1 MKERRKRMNHDRL
14 DLFRYG
20 IISPL
25 IRKEG
30 VNITQS
36 IKELSEKEY
45 WYQGKT
51 KKYSEST
58 IRRWYYQYKKEGFE
72 SLERKQRKDKEKSR
86 KLEEES
92 KEYIIYL
99 REKYPKMTT
108 KKIYE
113 KCIEDKYIDTKISID
128 TVYDYCKTNDMKRR
142 KALTED
148 RRRFEKRYP
157 NELWQGDT
165 TPGPYIKINGVKY
178 RTYLIHFI
186 DDYSRLIVGH
196 GFYMHDNGIN
206 VQNTL
211 KEAIKKYGLPKKIY
225 LDNGKS
231 YRNEQ
236 LDLICARLGIKIKHT
251 HPYDPES
258 KGKVERSFR
267 TVQDGFIHTFNW
279 NELKSLEELN
289 QKYDEYLYRE
299 YTNKEHSEKKDTP
312 NNVFHKGIEEIKIEY
327 LEEEKIEEAFMH
339 EITRKVGKDR
349 TIQIQKELYEVPNE
363 YKLQTICLRY
373 YVSKPEEIWIYE
385 GKERKEKIKKLEKQE
400 NGEIKRKQI
409 KYRGII
415 NDESDVKEYEEEC
428 K

>member
-1 MKERRKRMNHDRL
+1 MNQERL

-30 VNITQS
+30 ENVTKS

-45 WYQGKT
+45 WYQGKV
-51 KKYSEST
+51 KKFSEAT

-72 SLERKQRKDKEKSR
+72 ALERKERGDKEKSR
-86 KLEEES
+86 KLSEEC

-113 KCIEDKYIDTKISID
+113 KCREEKYLSKEISID
-128 TVYDYCKTNDMKRR
+128 VVYDYCKTNDMKRR
-142 KALTED
+142 KAVKED
-148 RRRFEKRYP
+148 RRRFEKSYP

-165 TPGPYIKINGVKY
+165 TPGPYIKINGEKY

-196 GFYMHDNGIN
+196 GFYMKDNAIN
-206 VQNTL
+206 VQKTL
-211 KEAIKKYGLPKKIY
+211 KEAIKKYGLPKQIY

-231 YRNEQ
+231 YKNNQ
-236 LDLICARLGIKIKHT
+236 LELIGARLGIKVSHT

-258 KGKVERSFR
+258 KGKVERCFR
-267 TVQDGFIHTFNW
+267 TVQDGFINTFDW
-279 NELKSLEELN
+279 NEIKSLEELN
-289 QKYDEYLYRE
+289 RKYDEYLYRE
-299 YTNKEHSEKKDTP
+299 YTNKVHSEKGDTP

-339 EITRKVGKDR
+339 EIKRKVGKDR
-349 TIQIQKELYEVPNE
+349 TIQINNILYEVPNE
-363 YKLQTICLRY
+363 YKLQTIKLRY
-373 YVSKPEEIWIYE
+373 YVENEEEIWIYE
-385 GKERKEKIKKLEKQE
+385 GKERKEKIKKLDKTE
-400 NGEIKRKQI
+400 NAKIKRKI
-409 KYRGII
+409 KYEGII
-415 NDESDVKEYEEEC
+415 NDESDVKEYEE